1 MKGVSREQTPSTFSV
16 VQDNGKDPE
25 TFLTFYNIAR
35 FFLCIR

>member
-1 MKGVSREQTPSTFSV
+1 MCHFDGRQGGFSV

-35 FFLCIR
+35 FFLSIC